1 MLNSYLAKRVL
12 AKEIHSGC
20 SMLMYAAALMPLI
33 QSLSTPT
40 CDQNWYADDCACTA
54 DLSHLNE
61 WFGKLCSMGPRYG
74 YYPDPKK
81 TVLIVGK
88 EFDSKHMKNL
98 ITLVSELLGAIIF
111 WVVLLET
118 WKQSVSLFKAK

>member
-40 CDQNWYADDCACTA
+40 CNQNWYADDCACTA

-61 WFGKLCSMGPRYG
+61 WFEKLCSMGPRYG
-74 YYPDPKK
+74 YCPEPKK
-81 TVLIVGK
+81 AVLIVDK
-88 EFDSKHMKNL
+88 
-98 ITLVSELLGAIIF
+98 
-111 WVVLLET
+111 
-118 WKQSVSLFKAK
+118 